1 MKKFAALLY
10 REMRLARKMNIW
22 SLITMIGYTVM
33 VWLSVLWVKSSPDA
47 KDLTMLPT
55 MTIIPFLIL
64 PFIGGI
70 GGISY
75 YGFKRDI
82 TVKWLDFSYTLPV
95 SPNLRAVVSMA
106 KKLIGLF
113 SGLLIAVINAP
124 FLCKTAGV
132 KFGANLFSIGF
143 LVICLSFAF
152 AIVCDFFSLPSR
164 TVEDLNKNNFKMTVC
179 LAVLVVT
186 IGAIMKN
193 VLKIDGSIDY
203 TAIKGEWLVWIIPLM
218 LALTATDY
226 FIVRHAF
233 KSAYPGKT
241 VVKVKHAVKEKS
253 EPLSR
258 CILSGFH
265 YKEFTQNKGSLLIL
279 ILVPFAASLFPFI
292 AGIVDTL
299 RGETTVTEML
309 DECTSTPYIM
319 LMFVL
324 QIMCASMIIT
334 GFWNGDDKK
343 QHSYFVVSTPR
354 GIRSYMY
361 SKYVLTAVAAGLY
374 MVSYIAANEL
384 LATVY
389 YFVSGK
395 EMTALGSLP
404 IMLFFALLF
413 MAMTDIPLTVRFG
426 AKRGSYIKT
435 TAMLVIATL
444 AVTVFEK
451 LPDSFKYKLVEGFV
465 HIYQNNPDLI
475 ISVFC
480 LITLAGFY
488 GSYRLSCKLFLKG
501 AEANG

>member
-241 VVKVKHAVKEKS
+241 VVN
-253 EPLSR
+253 
-258 CILSGFH
+258 F
-265 YKEFTQNKGSLLIL
+265 
-279 ILVPFAASLFPFI
+279 
-292 AGIVDTL
+292 
-299 RGETTVTEML
+299 
-309 DECTSTPYIM
+309 
-319 LMFVL
+319 
-324 QIMCASMIIT
+324 
-334 GFWNGDDKK
+334 
-343 QHSYFVVSTPR
+343 
-354 GIRSYMY
+354 
-361 SKYVLTAVAAGLY
+361 LT
-374 MVSYIAANEL
+374 
-384 LATVY
+384 
-389 YFVSGK
+389 FGK
-395 EMTALGSLP
+395 EILP
-404 IMLFFALLF
+404 AIGEHHIGVGHKDQRNRDFLPQFFDHLEN
-413 MAMTDIPLTVRFG
+413 
-426 AKRGSYIKT
+426 
-435 TAMLVIATL
+435 LVGIDAI
-444 AVTVFEK
+444 F
-451 LPDSFKYKLVEGFV
+451 
-465 HIYQNNPDLI
+465 
-475 ISVFC
+475 
-480 LITLAGFY
+480 
-488 GSYRLSCKLFLKG
+488 
-501 AEANG
+501 